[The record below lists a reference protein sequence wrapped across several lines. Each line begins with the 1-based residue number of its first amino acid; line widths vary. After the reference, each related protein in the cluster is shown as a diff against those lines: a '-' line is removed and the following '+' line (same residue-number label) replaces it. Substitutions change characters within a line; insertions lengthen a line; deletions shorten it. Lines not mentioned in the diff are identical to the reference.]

1 MERNSFISK
10 KWSYFVQNKKTKTL
24 IKALFFDID
33 GTLVSFK
40 THSIP
45 QSTIDAI
52 HKVRQQG
59 VKVFIATGRPMPFV
73 NNLDGL
79 EYDGI
84 MSVNGAYSAEADG
97 TLIHRNVVDKDDIRR
112 IIEHRKEHPMPI
124 VFASESDVFSVDC
137 EAAAEAVQEVF
148 DLLNLTFPAPRP
160 IEEALKMDVLQVIAF
175 FDKEAEPYIM
185 SEVLKGCEA
194 FRWHPA
200 FADCIVRGTS
210 KAIGIDRI
218 CEYYGFDISETM
230 AFGDGG
236 NDIEMLQ
243 HAGLSVAMGNATD
256 AVKQYAD
263 AVTDSVDDDG
273 IAKALERF
281 KDRLLCI

>member
-1 MERNSFISK
+1 M
-10 KWSYFVQNKKTKTL
+10 

-40 THSIP
+40 THRIP
-45 QSTIDAI
+45 LSTIEAI
-52 HKVRQQG
+52 HRVRQKG

-97 TLIHRNVVDKDDIRR
+97 TLIHRCVVDKDDIHR
-112 IIEHRKEHPMPI
+112 IIEYRKKHPMPI
-124 VFASESDVFSVDC
+124 VFASEQEVFSVDC
-137 EAAAEAVQEVF
+137 EAAADAVKEVF
-148 DLLNLTFPAPRP
+148 ELLNLTFPAPQP
-160 IEEALKMDVLQVIAF
+160 IEKALTMDVLQVIAF
-175 FDKEAEPYIM
+175 FTKEEEPYIM
-185 SEVLKGCEA
+185 SEVLKGCEP
-194 FRWHPA
+194 FRWHPS

-210 KAIGIDRI
+210 KAVGIDHI
-218 CEYYGFDISETM
+218 CRYYGFDISETM

-236 NDIEMLQ
+236 NDVEMLQ
-243 HAGLSVAMGNATD
+243 HAGIGVAMGNATD

-263 AVTDSVDDDG
+263 VVTDTVDNDG
-273 IAKALERF
+273 IAKALAQYF
-281 KDRLLCI
+281 